1 MKMKK
6 WSLQWM
12 QFMQLRKEAW
22 KKKIQDYNGVWT
34 RDLAI
39 TGAMFYQLSY
49 EATGFGSRSIIIVG
63 WSPEFFSGFLNCVHC
78 DNHFFIFIRKTFMHI
93 YNV

>member
-1 MKMKK
+1 
-6 WSLQWM
+6 M
-12 QFMQLRKEAW
+12 QDF
-22 KKKIQDYNGVWT
+22 NGVWT

-63 WSPEFFSGFLNCVHC
+63 WSPEFFSGFLNFIHC